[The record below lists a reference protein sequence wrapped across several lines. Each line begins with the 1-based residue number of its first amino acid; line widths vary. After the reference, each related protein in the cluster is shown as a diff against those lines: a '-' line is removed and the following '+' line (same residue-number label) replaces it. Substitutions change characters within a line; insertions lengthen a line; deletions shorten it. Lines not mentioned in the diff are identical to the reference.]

1 MNPYPYLAALALIAC
16 MAVYAVWERGQA
28 EHWHQQYSSLQA
40 SYNAAAIKIQQDA
53 LAQEAKAKIDIQKQ
67 ADSAVAQAY
76 RAEQES
82 ESAKSV
88 YLAKL
93 ASLKKSNPTDLP
105 HLCSNIPLPS
115 DLRP

>member
-1 MNPYPYLAALALIAC
+1 MNPWALLIGLILFASS
-16 MAVYAVWERGQA
+16 AIYGLWEHGVA
-28 EHWHQQYSSLQA
+28 EHWKAQYASLQA
-40 SYNAAAIKIQQDA
+40 SYNAAAVKIQQDA
-53 LAQEAKAKIDIQKQ
+53 LAQEAKDRIDLQKQ